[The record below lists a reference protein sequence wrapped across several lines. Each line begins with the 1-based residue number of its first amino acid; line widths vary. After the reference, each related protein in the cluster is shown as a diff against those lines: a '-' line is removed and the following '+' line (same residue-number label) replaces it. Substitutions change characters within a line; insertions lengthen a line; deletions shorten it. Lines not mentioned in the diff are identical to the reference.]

1 MLFEDSAAVR
11 SCVVSMYQK
20 QKRVLFCQKLLT
32 FIKMEVDNYS
42 SARPFHEL
50 DPNYFMT

>member
-1 MLFEDSAAVR
+1 MLFEDTAAVR
-11 SCVVSMYQK
+11 SCIVSMYQK

-32 FIKMEVDNYS
+32 LTKMKVANYS